1 MPRRR
6 HDSFVVRS
14 HLPGASYEVVDLR
27 VGGAA
32 SRGSIG
38 PEASA
43 RMTDLALDHLYL
55 IVTGAGTARRIP
67 GILPHLAQ
75 LGPRLVVIPTPNAA
89 RVVSV
94 REMVLA
100 LPARSPHRVVESYF
114 DEAILP
120 SPPVGLVLVAPCSFD
135 SLNKLA
141 AGIADN
147 LALSVSAEAIGR
159 GTPVIAA
166 ISVSVPLWSHPRAR
180 ASAAALREW
189 GVDVIDPAPDG
200 EVITMAPDDVLIERV
215 RSRLESS

>member
-1 MPRRR
+1 
-6 HDSFVVRS
+6 
-14 HLPGASYEVVDLR
+14 
-27 VGGAA
+27 
-32 SRGSIG
+32 
-38 PEASA
+38 
-43 RMTDLALDHLYL
+43 
-55 IVTGAGTARRIP
+55 
-67 GILPHLAQ
+67 
-75 LGPRLVVIPTPNAA
+75 
-89 RVVSV
+89 
-94 REMVLA
+94 MVLA
-100 LPARSPHRVVESYF
+100 LPPGSPHRVVESYF

-147 LALSVSAEAIGR
+147 LALSVGAEAIGR
-159 GTPVIAA
+159 GTPVIVA
-166 ISVSVPLWSHPRAR
+166 ISVNVPLWSHPRAR